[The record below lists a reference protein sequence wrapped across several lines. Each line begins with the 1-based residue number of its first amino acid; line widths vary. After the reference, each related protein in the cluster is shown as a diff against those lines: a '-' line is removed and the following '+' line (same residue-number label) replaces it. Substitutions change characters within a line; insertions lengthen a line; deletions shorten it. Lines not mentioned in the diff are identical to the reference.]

1 MDKDELVEII
11 TKVVKETVANN
22 NNIKLLV
29 PIGVSGRHVHLSRKH
44 MDILFGKDSQLKK
57 KKDLMGGQFA
67 AEECVTI
74 LGAKLSSME
83 KVRILGPLRR
93 ESQVEIS
100 KTDSIVMGIKAPL
113 RQSGIIENSA
123 PLTLVGPN
131 GSVTLIE
138 GCIIAKRHVHMT
150 PQEGKKFGFE
160 NNQLVNLK
168 VPGERGGVLG
178 NVQVRID
185 PTYSLEMHIDTDE
198 ANAMGIKNGSSLE
211 IVK

>member
-1 MDKDELVEII
+1 MDKDELVQII
-11 TKVVKETVANN
+11 TRIVKETVSNDN
-22 NNIKLLV
+22 KLF
-29 PIGVSGRHVHLSRKH
+29 VSVGISVKHVHLSRAH
-44 MDILFGKDSQLKK
+44 MDILFGKGSVLTE

-113 RQSGIIENSA
+113 RQSGLIEKSA
-123 PLTLVGPN
+123 PITLVGPN

-150 PQEGKKFGFE
+150 PQEGKKFGFL

-168 VPGERGGVLG
+168 IPGERGGILG

-198 ANAMGIKNGSSLE
+198 ANAMGIKNGSLLE

>member
-1 MDKDELVEII
+1 MDKDELVQII
-11 TKVVKETVANN
+11 TKIVKETVSKDNR
-22 NNIKLLV
+22 LF
-29 PIGVSGRHVHLSRKH
+29 VSVGISVKHVHLSRTH
-44 MDILFGKDSQLKK
+44 MNILFGGDTQLTP

-74 LGAKLSSME
+74 LGAKLSCTE
-83 KVRILGPLRR
+83 KVRIIGPLRI

-113 RQSGIIENSA
+113 RQSGKIENSA

-131 GSVTLIE
+131 GSVTLTK

-150 PQEGKKFGFE
+150 PDEGIKFGFK

-168 VPGERGGVLG
+168 IPGERGGVLG

-185 PTYSLEMHIDTDE
+185 PSYSLEMHIDTDE
-198 ANAMGIKNGSSLE
+198 ANAMEIKNGSLLE